1 MRKMIRLLQIK
12 TESSETVSHHVALTD
27 LELTGLTKLALEPV
41 IFLPLFQER
50 WDYRVCLEDI

>member
-1 MRKMIRLLQIK
+1 MIRLLQIK